1 VCLGLLANHIIAALG
16 DAGSNRWKLEL
27 ALPSHSSIQRAERD
41 YVLGSFSTERTA
53 RLI

>member
-27 ALPSHSSIQRAERD
+27 ALPVIRASKGPNGIMF
-41 YVLGSFSTERTA
+41 LGVSRQSVPSA
-53 RLI
+53 